1 MGILLEKL
9 SATGSDTISDAV
21 SIKVIDALIEDTS
34 VDFFPSLLE
43 VFEAESSQRL
53 ANIDAA
59 LLAQDTKSL
68 GSEAHSLKGTS
79 VTFGA
84 ETLRSVVAELERAGK
99 ADNLAEAATLVPKI
113 APLHKEVLA
122 ALHFIAEKLQS

>member
-9 SATGSDTISDAV
+9 GATGSDTISDAV

-84 ETLRSVVAELERAGK
+84 EALRSVVAELERAGK
-99 ADNLAEAATLVPKI
+99 AGNLAEAATLVPKI
-113 APLHKEVLA
+113 APLHQEVIA
-122 ALHFIAEKLQS
+122 ALHFINDKLQS